1 MTEYD
6 VLIIGAGAAG
16 LMAAKELSAAGK
28 KVLVLEARNRIGGRI
43 HTILD
48 AGFSIPVEGGAE
60 FVHGELE
67 LTKAWLQKAG
77 ISLTAMDATTY
88 EVRNG
93 ELLSGNEFM
102 NDIGVLV
109 KKLDTLKEDMPF
121 AAFLEKHFADEH
133 YRSLVESAIKFAEGY
148 DAGDTQ
154 KLSSIALREE
164 WNTSED
170 ITDYFVDT
178 GYSALMQYLSN
189 EVKAAGGEIRLSTII
204 KEIHWQEGRVE
215 LIDENRANY
224 VAQACIITIPLGVLQ
239 SSPSNRGSVTFYPPV
254 TEQTEAIQAL
264 GFGAVTKL
272 LMEFKTPF
280 WHHTY
285 AEQEGVRQMP
295 GVGFIF
301 SEALV
306 PTWWTRLPDQTPL
319 LTGWLAGPPAEALKD
334 LSEEELLEKGLD
346 SLAELFRFS
355 KEWIRGE
362 LLTAQVV
369 NWAKDPFACG
379 AYSYP
384 TLGAVN
390 AIKVLSEPLVNTLYF
405 AGEAIYN
412 GPAQGT
418 VDAAL
423 DSGRKAAICLLN
435 NIK

>member
-43 HTILD
+43 HTIHD

-60 FVHGELE
+60 FVHGELD

-170 ITDYFVDT
+170 ITDYFVNT
-178 GYSALMQYLSN
+178 GYSALMQYLAK
-189 EVKAAGGEIRLSTII
+189 EVKAAGGEIRLSAII

-239 SSPSNRGSVTFYPPV
+239 SSPSNRGSVTFHPPLA
-254 TEQTEAIQAL
+254 EQTEAIQAL